1 MLKDAAIYVPPKI
14 NGMSF
19 TRGFTPTQWVL
30 GKTPQQDLSLMSEL
44 YNPGVDNIDETTHF
58 ANIQQK
64 RLQAGIAFLKADSD
78 AKLRRAMNQKFY
90 EGKDKVLVGQRC
102 WYWRIQGPGHL
113 QKSKWRGPARCVAQ
127 ELSNDGGK
135 VVVHWLVHG
144 TSLLR
149 CSPAHVRPF
158 TEALREV
165 QGERDHYFTAWREEE
180 RQSGTLIETIRKLQQ
195 QQAQGRDGQ
204 ELVAAEVQL
213 DTLNPEVDER
223 NYQCEV
229 LFRPVGSELSKE
241 NVSAYW
247 KSWSKMSKCTTGSM
261 WTPSQRM
268 RTAHAAMT
276 ADGSNANTFPPMS
289 SATLCTEAWHGTM
302 VDDLGVWPKVVG
314 HSHARTVASRVK
326 RSCASNPE
334 RVPQNHCPQTSCVG
348 WEYLL
353 LVAEPVTPA

>member
-1 MLKDAAIYVPPKI
+1 MDDSGGHTLSVLKDAAIYVPPKI

-113 QKSKWRGPARCVAQ
+113 QKSKWRGPARCAAQ
-127 ELSNDGGK
+127 EPSNDGGK

-165 QGERDHYFTAWREEE
+165 QGERDHYFTAWRQKE
-180 RQSGTLIETIRKLQQ
+180 RQSGTLIETIRKLRQ

-204 ELVAAEVQL
+204 ELVAAEVQV
-213 DTLNPEVDER
+213 DTLNPELDER

-229 LFRPVGSELSKE
+229 LFRRIGALEI
-241 NVSAYW
+241 
-247 KSWSKMSKCTTGSM
+247 
-261 WTPSQRM
+261 
-268 RTAHAAMT
+268 
-276 ADGSNANTFPPMS
+276 
-289 SATLCTEAWHGTM
+289 
-302 VDDLGVWPKVVG
+302 
-314 HSHARTVASRVK
+314 
-326 RSCASNPE
+326 E
-334 RVPQNHCPQTSCVG
+334 RERIH
-348 WEYLL
+348 LL
-353 LVAEPVTPA
+353 EMDAEPEDENSPRSNDS

>member
-1 MLKDAAIYVPPKI
+1 MPPAESHNWLGVVRRALELYMDDSGGHTLSVLKDAAIYVPPKI

-113 QKSKWRGPARCVAQ
+113 QKSKWRGPARCAAQ

-165 QGERDHYFTAWREEE
+165 QGERDHYFTAWRQKE
-180 RQSGTLIETIRKLQQ
+180 RQSGTLIETIRKLRQ

-204 ELVAAEVQL
+204 ELVAAEVQV
-213 DTLNPEVDER
+213 DTLNPELDER

-229 LFRPVGSELSKE
+229 LFRRIGALEI
-241 NVSAYW
+241 
-247 KSWSKMSKCTTGSM
+247 
-261 WTPSQRM
+261 
-268 RTAHAAMT
+268 
-276 ADGSNANTFPPMS
+276 
-289 SATLCTEAWHGTM
+289 
-302 VDDLGVWPKVVG
+302 
-314 HSHARTVASRVK
+314 
-326 RSCASNPE
+326 E
-334 RVPQNHCPQTSCVG
+334 RERIH
-348 WEYLL
+348 LL
-353 LVAEPVTPA
+353 EMDAEPEDENSPRSNDS